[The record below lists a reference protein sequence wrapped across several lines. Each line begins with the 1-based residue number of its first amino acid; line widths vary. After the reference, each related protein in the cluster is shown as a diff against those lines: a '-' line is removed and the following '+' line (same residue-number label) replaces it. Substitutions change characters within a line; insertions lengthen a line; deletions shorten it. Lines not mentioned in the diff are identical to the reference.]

1 MLSINHKNIFLVD
14 AIGALLSLL
23 GLIAIKLFF
32 DGFGMPLSVVKALLF
47 FPLVY
52 FVFSFC
58 CFIVKPKSQK
68 LLLFTIAIANF
79 LYAVITSI
87 LISQNYT
94 SITTIGL
101 CYFILE
107 IIILLFIVATEIKLA
122 TQSKY

>member
-32 DGFGMPLSVVKALLF
+32 DGFGMPLSVVKALIF

-68 LLLFTIAIANF
+68 LPLFTIAFANF

-87 LISQNYT
+87 LIYQNYT

-122 TQSKY
+122 TQSKH